1 MFTIEKL
8 KKWIEDLNYVL
19 DIDFDEETFEEIEDL
34 RNTLEKLYASMT
46 SEGSI

>member
-46 SEGSI
+46 NEGSI